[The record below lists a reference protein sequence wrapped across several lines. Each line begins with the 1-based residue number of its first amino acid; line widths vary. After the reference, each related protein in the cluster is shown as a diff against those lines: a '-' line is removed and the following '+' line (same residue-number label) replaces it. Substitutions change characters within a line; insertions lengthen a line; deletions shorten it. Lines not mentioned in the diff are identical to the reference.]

1 MPYKIGLT
9 GGIGSG
15 KSTVCKAFSELGVP
29 TFSADSISHE
39 LSSKNQPAYLKIIE
53 TFGSSIL
60 KTNGELD
67 RGVLGDIVFNDKVLK
82 TRLENILHPMIR
94 RVLHQRADAAE
105 APYCVLDI
113 PLLINTA
120 ERERVDRVLVVLC
133 DQSRRIARIRKR
145 SSWSEEKI
153 VRVMDNQVS
162 DQALMDAADEVVD
175 NNGDI
180 TAIKNQVAG
189 LHEMYLGFARNK
201 GGK

>member
-15 KSTVCKAFSELGVP
+15 KSTVCKAFSKLDVP

-53 TFGSSIL
+53 AFGSSIL
-60 KTNGELD
+60 KENGELD
-67 RGVLGDIVFNDKVLK
+67 RGALGDIVFNDKASK
-82 TRLENILHPMIR
+82 SRLENILHPMIM
-94 RVLHQRADAAE
+94 RVLHRRADAAE

-120 ERERVDRVLVVLC
+120 ERKRVDRVLVVLC
-133 DQSRRIARIRKR
+133 DQAKRIARIRIR

-153 VRVMDNQVS
+153 ARVMGNQVS
-162 DQALMDAADEVVD
+162 DQKMKDAADEIVD

-180 TAIKNQVAG
+180 TAIKIQVAE
-189 LHEMYLGFARNK
+189 LHEMYLEFAQNK
-201 GGK
+201 NRR